1 MSDLG
6 QNKNYRTP
14 PLQPC
19 NSGGG
24 GGYVGGDDVDVDVD
38 AGC

>member
-24 GGYVGGDDVDVDVD
+24 GHVGGDDLDADV
-38 AGC
+38 G